1 MRTNHLLMIA
11 AILVLLGIS
20 ILAWPVLVQEG
31 NPVPVFIAI
40 LKVELNIVELEP
52 ISNSKYLQKFGS
64 YEPLNRMLASHGWQF
79 VEQFGAGHLY
89 VRNGAKLFVMSRMFT
104 SRYFVYELEMP
115 LY

>member
-1 MRTNHLLMIA
+1 MRTKHFLLIA

-20 ILAWPVLVQEG
+20 ILAWPVLLQEG

-40 LKVELNIVELEP
+40 LKVELNIAELEP
-52 ISNSKYLQKFGS
+52 ISNTEYLQKSGS
-64 YEPLNRMLASHGWQF
+64 YEPFNRMLASHDWQF

-89 VRNGAKLFVMSRMFT
+89 VRNGAKLFVMSRMYT
-104 SRYFVYELEMP
+104 SRYFIYELEMP